1 MFWPGAWTH
10 ALSPRGLDVFTPA
23 PPPQS
28 PAQESSALAPLVPVD
43 QPTKADAAD
52 RHLAQLLT
60 RVQDGDEA
68 AFAELH
74 AQTCHRLYRA
84 VDRIL
89 RSADLTEDVVQDAYF
104 HIWRQRHKFQPHLGS
119 AMGWM
124 TTIARRRAIDRVRN
138 LTGSRKLQT
147 RYAMDRTSSADT
159 DHQTT
164 VTDAVAAETVVCR
177 ALDMLTSTQREAL
190 RLTYWD
196 GRTAAQAAQL
206 LGIPIPTMKSRLHS
220 GITRLRSLNL
230 LPGQLA

>member
-1 MFWPGAWTH
+1 M
-10 ALSPRGLDVFTPA
+10 STPA
-23 PPPQS
+23 TTPQS
-28 PAQESSALAPLVPVD
+28 APQERLSLTPPVSAG
-43 QPTKADAAD
+43 QPTRADVAD
-52 RHLAQLLT
+52 RQLAQLLT
-60 RVQDGDEA
+60 KVQDGDEA

-74 AQTCHRLYRA
+74 AQTCQRLHRA
-84 VDRIL
+84 VYRIV
-89 RSADLTEDVVQDAYF
+89 RSAELTEDVVQETYF

-138 LTGSRKLQT
+138 LTGTRKLQT
-147 RYAMDRTSSADT
+147 RYALDRASSSDT

-164 VTDAVAAETVVCR
+164 VTNAVAAESVVGR

-206 LGIPIPTMKSRLHS
+206 LGIPVPTMKSRLHS